1 MVLTPTPQR
10 GPTGKELGRGRS
22 REVTLRSQVT
32 HEELS
37 AGEHALVPGA
47 VPPLHAFP
55 GPVALTA
62 AGRPGQPESK
72 KEKDSTPGSL
82 CPNTIPT
89 ALWVSLSPWE
99 RVHSQKEDGGS
110 HLEPTKASQAQRSD
124 YN

>member
-10 GPTGKELGRGRS
+10 GPAGKELGGGRS

-47 VPPLHAFP
+47 VPPPHAFP
-55 GPVALTA
+55 RPVALTA
-62 AGRPGQPESK
+62 AGRPGQPEGK
-72 KEKDSTPGSL
+72 EEKDSTPGSL
-82 CPNTIPT
+82 CPNTIPA
-89 ALWVSLSPWE
+89 ALWVSPSSWK
-99 RVHSQKEDGGS
+99 RVHSQQEDGGS
-110 HLEPTKASQAQRSD
+110 HLEPTKASQAQRNY